1 MSIDLSFLKQVVP
14 TIATAL
20 GGPLAGVAAGF
31 IADKLGVSDK
41 TVKNVGDVVSK
52 LTQSPETLIELKKLE
67 NDLSKYFAQLE
78 IDVFAL
84 EVQDRAS
91 ARNREI
97 QTKDNT
103 PKILAYSITAGFFG
117 AFGYLIRYGFP
128 EGNEAII
135 TYMLGSLGTGWTTIM
150 AYYFGS
156 TKGSADKTAVM
167 AKTITEKEKS

>member
-1 MSIDLSFLKQVVP
+1 MALDLSFLKQVVP

-31 IADKLGVSDK
+31 IADKFGVSDK
-41 TVKNVGDVVSK
+41 TIANVSDLVTSAS
-52 LTQSPETLIELKKLE
+52 QSPETLIKLKQIE
-67 NDLSKYFAQLE
+67 ADLKKYFAQLD

-84 EVQDRAS
+84 EVKDRDS
-91 ARNREI
+91 ARNREV
-97 QTKDNT
+97 QLRDNT
-103 PKILAYSITAGFFG
+103 PKILAYGITAGFFG

-128 EGNEAII
+128 PGNEAII

-156 TKGSADKTAVM
+156 TKGSSDKTAVM
-167 AKTITEKEKS
+167 AATITGKEKV

>member
-1 MSIDLSFLKQVVP
+1 MAIDLSFLKQVVP

-41 TVKNVGDVVSK
+41 TVENIGNIVTSA
-52 LTQSPETLIELKKLE
+52 TQSPETLVRIKEIEADLK
-67 NDLSKYFAQLE
+67 KYFASLDIDLE
-78 IDVFAL
+78 RIAAA
-84 EVQDRAS
+84 DRDS

-103 PKILAYSITAGFFG
+103 PRILAYAITGGFFG

-128 EGNEAII
+128 PGNEAII

-150 AYYFGS
+150 AYYYGS
-156 TKGSADKTAVM
+156 TKGSSDKTAVM
-167 AKTITEKEKS
+167 AATIKQEK

>member
-1 MSIDLSFLKQVVP
+1 MDLSFLKQALP

-20 GGPLAGVAAGF
+20 GGPLAGIAAGF

-41 TVKNVGDVVSK
+41 TIANVSDVINK
-52 LTQSPETLIELKKLE
+52 ATQSPETMLQLKQLDAELA
-67 NDLSKYFAQLE
+67 KYFAQLE
-78 IDVFAL
+78 VDVFKAEVADRDSARSR
-84 EVQDRAS
+84 EVQL
-91 ARNREI
+91 
-97 QTKDNT
+97 KDNT
-103 PKILAYSITAGFFG
+103 PKILAYGITAGFFG

-156 TKGSADKTAVM
+156 TKGSSDKTAVM
-167 AKTITEKEKS
+167 TATINGKEK